1 MGLDT
6 LSNSLKDAMKKLA
19 GKTVIDRAAVDELVR
34 DLQRALL
41 SADVNVKL
49 VMQLSQSIKS
59 RALDEDLPPGMNV
72 REHVLR
78 IVYQELVK
86 LVGKEAEFS
95 LRPQKILMAGL
106 QGSGKTT
113 TTGKLCR
120 YFQRKGL
127 KVGAIGA
134 DNFRP
139 GAYAQ
144 LETLCK
150 KINVPCY
157 GDPQEK
163 DAVKITRDGL
173 AALKDVEVVIVDT
186 AGRHALEDDLIEEIT
201 QINDML
207 RPDHRWLVI
216 DAALGQAARDQ
227 AKRFHEAIGIDGVIV
242 TKMDG
247 TAKGGGAMSAV
258 SETESGIV
266 FIGNG
271 ETIEDL
277 ERFDANG
284 FISRLLGMGDLKA
297 LVEKAEEA
305 IKPEDVDVNA
315 MLRGK
320 FTLNDMYKQLEAVQ
334 KMGPLKQVLS
344 MLPLGGMNVPSEV
357 LDGTADRMKK
367 FRIIMD
373 SMTPQELDE
382 PSLINTSRMTR
393 VAKGSGATVDEV
405 RELIKYY
412 KMMQKT
418 LKGFRG
424 NRMAMNKMMKQMS
437 KGGGDLGGMGPMG
450 PM

>member
-1 MGLDT
+1 MGMDS
-6 LSNSLKDAMKKLA
+6 LSSSLKDALRKLA
-19 GKTVIDRAAVDELVR
+19 GKTIIDRAAVDELVK

-41 SADVNVKL
+41 TADVNVKL
-49 VMQLSQSIKS
+49 VMQLSQRVKA
-59 RALDEDLPPGMNV
+59 RALDEELPKGINA

-78 IVYQELVK
+78 IVYQELVS
-86 LVGKEAEFS
+86 LVGREAEFS
-95 LRPQKILMAGL
+95 LKPQKILMAGL

-120 YFQRKGL
+120 YFQRKGM

-144 LETLCK
+144 LSTLCN

-157 GDPQEK
+157 GDPKEK
-163 DAVKITRDGL
+163 DAVKIVKDGL
-173 AALKDVEVVIVDT
+173 AALKDVEVIIVDT

-201 QINDML
+201 QVNEFL
-207 RPDHRWLVI
+207 KPDHRWLVL
-216 DAALGQAARDQ
+216 DAAIGQAAREQ
-227 AKRFHEAIGIDGVIV
+227 ARRFHEAIGIDGVII

-266 FIGNG
+266 FIGSG

-277 ERFDANG
+277 EKFEANG
-284 FISRLLGMGDLKA
+284 YISRLLGMGDLKA
-297 LVEKAEEA
+297 LVEKAEET
-305 IKPEDVDVNA
+305 IKAEDVDVNK

-334 KMGPLKQVLS
+334 KMGPLKQVMS
-344 MLPLGGMNVPSEV
+344 MLPLGGAKLPEGA
-357 LDGTADRMKK
+357 LDDAGAKMKH

-373 SMTPQELDE
+373 SMTPEELED
-382 PSLINTSRMTR
+382 PSLINTSRMMR
-393 VAKGSGATVDEV
+393 VAKGSGTSVDDV
-405 RELIKYY
+405 RDLMKYY

-418 LKGFRG
+418 LKGFKG
-424 NRMAMNKMMKQMS
+424 NRMMMGKMMKQMQ
-437 KGGGDLGGMGPMG
+437 KQGMG
-450 PM
+450 

>member
-1 MGLDT
+1 MVLDN

-19 GKTVIDRAAVDELVR
+19 GKTVIDRAAVDELVK

-41 SADVNVKL
+41 SSDVNVKL
-49 VMQLSQSIKS
+49 VMELSKEIKS
-59 RALDEDLPPGMNV
+59 RALDENLPKGINA

-95 LRPQKILMAGL
+95 LKPQKILMAGL

-150 KINVPCY
+150 KINVPSY
-157 GDPQEK
+157 GDPNEK
-163 DAVKITRDGL
+163 DAVKIVKDGL
-173 AALKDVEVVIVDT
+173 AALKDLDVIIVDT
-186 AGRHALEDDLIEEIT
+186 AGRHALEDDLIDEIMEV
-201 QINDML
+201 NDFL
-207 RPDHRWLVI
+207 KPDHRWLVI

-258 SETESGIV
+258 AETGSGIV

-271 ETIEDL
+271 ETIDDL
-277 ERFDANG
+277 DRFDANG

-297 LVEKAEEA
+297 LVEKAEES
-305 IKPEDVDVNA
+305 INTEDVDVNA

-344 MLPLGGMNVPSEV
+344 MLPMGGMKVPDGA
-357 LDGTADRMKK
+357 LDGTADKMKK

-382 PSLINTSRMTR
+382 PAIINSSRMIR
-393 VAKGSGATVDEV
+393 VAKGSGSSVDDV
-405 RELIKYY
+405 RDLIKYY

-424 NRMAMNKMMKQMS
+424 NRMAMGKMMKQMQ
-437 KGGGDLGGMGPMG
+437 KGGMGPMG
-450 PM
+450 PT